1 MKTPSWI
8 ISAQT
13 LCKDSITMQK
23 YFKGRVGFFPE
34 GHDLLFAD
42 YRPAL
47 SPHNDIVGKLDEK
60 AFFR

>member
-1 MKTPSWI
+1 MH
-8 ISAQT
+8 
-13 LCKDSITMQK
+13 K
-23 YFKGRVGFFPE
+23 YFKDQVGFFPE